1 VSEEILHEVSEEILH
16 EVSEEILHEVSEEIL
31 YEVSEEILHEVSE
44 EILHEVSEEVLAG
57 WSEVQVDVGCG
68 AASCID
74 NEAPGTSNK
83 TFFDTGAA
91 LGVGSFLFLENLSAY
106 N

>member
-1 VSEEILHEVSEEILH
+1 MHVCCSFEILHEVSEK
-16 EVSEEILHEVSEEIL
+16 
-31 YEVSEEILHEVSE
+31 
-44 EILHEVSEEVLAG
+44 VLAC

-68 AASCID
+68 AEFCID
-74 NEAPGTSNK
+74 NKASETSNK

-91 LGVGSFLFLENLSAY
+91 LGVGSFLFLENFQPT

>member
-1 VSEEILHEVSEEILH
+1 MHVCCSF
-16 EVSEEILHEVSEEIL
+16 
-31 YEVSEEILHEVSE
+31 

-57 WSEVQVDVGCG
+57 WSEVQVDVGCDT
-68 AASCID
+68 ASCID
-74 NEAPGTSNK
+74 DKASKISNK

-91 LGVGSFLFLENLSAY
+91 LGVGSFLFLENRSAY